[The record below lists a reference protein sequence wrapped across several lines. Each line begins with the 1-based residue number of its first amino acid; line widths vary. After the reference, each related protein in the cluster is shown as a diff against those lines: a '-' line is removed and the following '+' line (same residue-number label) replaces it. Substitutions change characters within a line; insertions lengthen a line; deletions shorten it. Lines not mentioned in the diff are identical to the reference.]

1 MSIQGS
7 DCKKIQK
14 KPHSGKLATFTRPE
28 YKYLYLIMAAV
39 DHSSEF
45 SPGHWTVSPG
55 FEKGTSFG
63 SKIAPFRKLN
73 DMSTHVVFG
82 PGTNVAWRPA
92 PAASRNTLRSE
103 TIPFREKTVPGA
115 FLQPVSADMR
125 FRIRESESGIRNGEC
140 TFSQLWYQ
148 RRSLVQGEHEACPG
162 KPPGEDSF
170 NFATR
175 WRRAAAGGGRDGE
188 QARRQRTAPG
198 LRPRAQQIPSVA

>member
-1 MSIQGS
+1 MRPMITQAGPRMSIQGS

-45 SPGHWTVSPG
+45 SPGHCTVSPG

-92 PAASRNTLRSE
+92 PVASRGKGTSQKTLFIVKLS
-103 TIPFREKTVPGA
+103 PFAKITVPDAFLLPTKREKPPKRNQTEAEYNIAVEP
-115 FLQPVSADMR
+115 
-125 FRIRESESGIRNGEC
+125 REQ
-140 TFSQLWYQ
+140 TPFAT
-148 RRSLVQGEHEACPG
+148 SLVPRRGAG
-162 KPPGEDSF
+162 GAGGLASS
-170 NFATR
+170 
-175 WRRAAAGGGRDGE
+175 RAAGRPGGR
-188 QARRQRTAPG
+188 ACK
-198 LRPRAQQIPSVA
+198 

>member
-1 MSIQGS
+1 MRSGQGAYSSAGISCVRKMRPMITQAGPRMSIQGS

-92 PAASRNTLRSE
+92 PVASRNTLRSE

-115 FLQPVSADMR
+115 FLLPA
-125 FRIRESESGIRNGEC
+125 ERN
-140 TFSQLWYQ
+140 
-148 RRSLVQGEHEACPG
+148 QGTKLNLQ
-162 KPPGEDSF
+162 KP
-170 NFATR
+170 
-175 WRRAAAGGGRDGE
+175 
-188 QARRQRTAPG
+188 
-198 LRPRAQQIPSVA
+198 LRGNYKVRL